1 MRTKNLV
8 MLQQEFVNFIQ
19 SKKNL
24 SPEIKTGFSD
34 IDGTL
39 SDLKR
44 ANLTLIAGRAGM
56 GKTNFAISI
65 LKNVVFEQKLRVVFF
80 SFEMSSMQIFQRLMR
95 IETGIDATT
104 LRTGQVEASDLP
116 KINDL
121 LQRPENSNVLID
133 DSTGISIIELCERC
147 RNYVLMHQTDLIII
161 DYLQLIPLRHREI
174 SEIGQENYHLIM
186 YMLKTVARELN
197 ISIVLLSSLASEID
211 QRENKRP
218 LLSNLNPDIVQYADN
233 VCFIYRA
240 DYYGLKNDNGN
251 EAEFILAKSRFRGTE
266 IITMGWDKLRC
277 VLQDVG

>member
-1 MRTKNLV
+1 
-8 MLQQEFVNFIQ
+8 MLQNEFNNFMLC
-19 SKKNL
+19 KKNVI
-24 SPEIKTGFSD
+24 PEINSGFSD
-34 IDGTL
+34 IDATL

-44 ANLTLIAGRAGM
+44 GNITLIAGRAGM

-65 LKNVVFEQKLRVVFF
+65 MKNVVFEQKLRTVFF
-80 SFEMSSMQIFQRLMR
+80 SFEMSSMQIFHRLMR

-104 LRTGQVEASDLP
+104 LRSGQVEESDLP
-116 KINDL
+116 KINAL
-121 LQRPENSNVLID
+121 LQRPENANVLID

-197 ISIVLLSSLASEID
+197 ISIVLLSSLPSEID
-211 QRENKRP
+211 KRENKRP
-218 LLSNLNPDIVQYADN
+218 LLSDLNPDIVQYADN

-240 DYYGLKNDNGN
+240 EYYGLKNDNGN
-251 EAEFILAKSRFRGTE
+251 KAEFILAKSRFPRTE
-266 IITMGWDKLRC
+266 IVALGWDNLKATFYDLE
-277 VLQDVG
+277 